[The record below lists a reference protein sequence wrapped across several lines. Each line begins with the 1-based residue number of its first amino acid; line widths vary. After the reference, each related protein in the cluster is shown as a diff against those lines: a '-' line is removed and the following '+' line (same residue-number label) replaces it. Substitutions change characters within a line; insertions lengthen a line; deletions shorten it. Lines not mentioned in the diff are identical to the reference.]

1 MEDASRIKAGVKALI
16 MAGIIGLT
24 TANGALGSQTMGLDL
39 VEVEYCALVEAKTC
53 VPLVADVRATLSRN
67 QIPAADP
74 AMIAEVAMTAALDAG
89 STVCSTDGLVCV
101 SLRPSRA
108 NGELICIGITIDA
121 ARLPEGIL
129 GDFLVIH
136 VEFDPAGP
144 AAPECSHM
152 ETAAVTLDTSCLGPL
167 AMGDF
172 IPVGDRGFFH
182 VLGVH
187 PPNCGQPI
195 SAEPSSWGA
204 IKALYR

>member
-1 MEDASRIKAGVKALI
+1 MSLEDASRIKAGVKALI
-16 MAGIIGLT
+16 MTGIISLT
-24 TANGALGSQTMGLDL
+24 TANGALGSQTMGLDF
-39 VEVEYCALVEAKTC
+39 VEVEYCALVEANTC

-74 AMIAEVAMTAALDAG
+74 AMIVEVAMTAALDAG
-89 STVCSTDGLVCV
+89 RTVCSTDGLVCV

-129 GDFLVIH
+129 GHFVVIR
-136 VEFDPAGP
+136 VGFDPADP
-144 AAPECSHM
+144 DCSPMEAA
-152 ETAAVTLDTSCLGPL
+152 TVTLDTSCLGPL

-182 VLGVH
+182 VLGVR

-195 SAEPSSWGA
+195 STEPSSWGA